1 MCSLTSVD
9 SKSGGRGTEEIRRTK
24 SGSFLDA
31 LRNYPLLADARKADS
46 AGVGPMAVAAPLPL
60 TFMDSSQCQIQGG
73 WNTFSRFS
81 QLPRAD
87 SPDRNNEPRFT
98 LETLAAELA
107 ILSSS
112 PTCGDLTY
120 LTEDYYTT
128 STTISYSTYEG
139 SSSHAKPPLSKSLS
153 FPKVKRDASLKSC
166 VHTEKVMR
174 RAKSVRF
181 ADTQGLPLIEA
192 IHQLSI
198 GDSSY
203 TENKIVPYD
212 EEGDFHQVKLVSC
225 KQSKELGSMSLN
237 SEEKGKVA
245 AAAAVAVAP
254 NHTVLLV
261 SPSAVLTPPPAKL
274 SRQMSPPKRRLF
286 RFNQPGSE
294 PGFYER
300 VGRDGVVLES
310 VRDEPGMIRGV
321 VRVANVAFHK
331 EVTIRWTHDH
341 WRTYHD
347 THAMYCAND
356 GATDRFTFELPIN
369 GDQIEFAIWF
379 RSNNCDYWDNNRG
392 RNYVAQ

>member
-1 MCSLTSVD
+1 
-9 SKSGGRGTEEIRRTK
+9 
-24 SGSFLDA
+24 
-31 LRNYPLLADARKADS
+31 
-46 AGVGPMAVAAPLPL
+46 MAVAVPLPL
-60 TFMDSSQCQIQGG
+60 AFMDSSQRQIQG

-81 QLPRAD
+81 QLRRAG
-87 SPDRNNEPRFT
+87 SPDRNNEPCFT

-128 STTISYSTYEG
+128 STTISYSTYDG

-153 FPKVKRDASLKSC
+153 FPKVKRDAPLKSC

-174 RAKSVRF
+174 RTKSVRF
-181 ADTQGLPLIEA
+181 ADTQGLPLIETV
-192 IHQLSI
+192 HQLSI

-203 TENKIVPYD
+203 TQNKIVPYD
-212 EEGDFHQVKLVSC
+212 EEGDFHQVKLISC
-225 KQSKELGSMSLN
+225 KQSKEGPTSLN
-237 SEEKGKVA
+237 SEGKRRTAAAEA
-245 AAAAVAVAP
+245 AAAP
-254 NHTVLLV
+254 SPPPPRNCTVLLV
-261 SPSAVLTPPPAKL
+261 PPSVLTPPPAKL
-274 SRQMSPPKRRLF
+274 SRQMSPPRRRQL

-331 EVTIRWTHDH
+331 EVTIRWTHDY

-347 THAMYCAND
+347 THAIYCAND
-356 GATDRFTFELPIN
+356 GATDRFAFELPIN

-379 RSNNCDYWDNNRG
+379 RCNNCDYWDNNRG
-392 RNYVAQ
+392 KNYVVQ